1 MDAGQVAV
9 GAVGV
14 RCRGRPGR
22 RPRRVEHHQRDE
34 RRGQRRRRRP
44 APTPR
49 RTARAGRRRRPWSR
63 RRRPRRPAGPSA
75 GCPSPGRAARPG
87 TSRRRPGRWP
97 RCCWPRRGRPARAPS
112 ASSTTEP
119 DIAASDPRTA
129 APTRP
134 ASSTSRSP
142 RRSVTIPHGTSAS
155 ITPAIGAAATRPAW
169 ARVSPSRS
177 CSTGIRNAGPCTITA
192 VDAWATVL
200 AASIAQRRRTPTS
213 AARSTVAVT
222 RRLKRPIRRSA
233 GRAVL
238 RP

>member
-1 MDAGQVAV
+1 MPRSARLAGRGGSSTTSATKSAASPQAATGTHTAAYGPCRSATTAMVA
-9 GAVGV
+9 A
-14 RCRGRPGR
+14 
-22 RPRRVEHHQRDE
+22 
-34 RRGQRRRRRP
+34 
-44 APTPR
+44 ATPTPTGWAICR
-49 RTARAGRRRRPWSR
+49 MPIA
-63 RRRPRRPAGPSA
+63 RPRRPAGNQPTTTRPLA
-75 GCPSPGRAARPG
+75 TLLLAAARPA
-87 TSRRRPGRWP
+87 SPS
-97 RCCWPRRGRPARAPS
+97 PS

-142 RRSVTIPHGTSAS
+142 RRSVTTPHGTSAS

-200 AASIAQRRRTPTS
+200 AASIAHRRRTPTS
-213 AARSTVAVT
+213 AARSMVAVT
-222 RRLKRPIRRSA
+222 RRLNTPDRLRAAARFSAVRPQTRS
-233 GRAVL
+233 GAV
-238 RP
+238 